1 MLSLNDLHSQLDELL
16 NINSDES
23 TITKELYTD
32 LINEQ
37 RSLLIRNEYG
47 KNRSVDPNVKQELPC
62 LEVEIVSPTT
72 CCVSLPGCK
81 NILRTK
87 KRIPSVIEFS
97 HKSGIISVG
106 PTNILFPRY
115 SFIEYA
121 RVPYVGNGRTTSQ
134 SIYSFLYDGYLWI
147 FCKDFSKIALMEN
160 ITTEALF
167 DDPTE
172 LSAFINCSTGTSCWS
187 PDKPYPMKPWM
198 WLYAKEQIKQQL
210 GPKLGLPLDE
220 SNNAKDDKIN
230 VPTK

>member
-47 KNRSVDPNVKQELPC
+47 KNRSIDPNVKQELPC

-210 GPKLGLPLDE
+210 GLKLGLPLDE